1 MSELNQ
7 DGLEPGKPV
16 TFEQIAE
23 ANHKR
28 AKKAKVKPVKPSP
41 KKDK

>member
-16 TFEQIAE
+16 TFEQIAA
-23 ANHKR
+23 ANQKR
-28 AKKAKVKPVKPSP
+28 AKKAKEAKPKAVKKE
-41 KKDK
+41 K